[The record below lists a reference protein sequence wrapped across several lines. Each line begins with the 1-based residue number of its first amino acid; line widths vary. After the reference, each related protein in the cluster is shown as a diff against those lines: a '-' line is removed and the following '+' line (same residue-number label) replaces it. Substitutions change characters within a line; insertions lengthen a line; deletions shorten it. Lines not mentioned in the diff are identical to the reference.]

1 MIRMLAQPAIRYA
14 ASRASVVGARVS
26 PVTTQLATAAGGR
39 RSTQFR
45 DPATPLALPSTALQV
60 RAVSN
65 SKKAKKA
72 KKAGKKSD
80 KGRVARSR
88 HGPASA
94 RRETAADPTAPSAKP
109 LREDLDMSELRIDSL
124 LNELVDGGEGMSN
137 RAKFRALPVDDRI
150 MRIIKEVR
158 PEPRPRTLDP
168 RLARTR
174 IRRRPGLV
182 G

>member
-1 MIRMLAQPAIRYA
+1 M
-14 ASRASVVGARVS
+14 
-26 PVTTQLATAAGGR
+26 
-39 RSTQFR
+39 
-45 DPATPLALPSTALQV
+45 
-60 RAVSN
+60 SN